1 MPESPITSR
10 THIKALREFF
20 LNPGTG
26 AYRAKALALVVWKR
40 NGEVQA

>member
-1 MPESPITSR
+1 MPDSPITSR
-10 THIKALREFF
+10 TRIKALMEFF

-26 AYRAKALALVVWKR
+26 AYRAKAPALVARKR